1 MGKKKY
7 KYTGNNSFEHAYGDC
22 KCVADDIVDYETFQ
36 DADTGLLLYNMDR
49 ILEALKKQ
57 VAIKVKIYDE
67 EVLKCPCCKEKL
79 GYYKTSEEGYCRR
92 FC

>member
-57 VAIKVKIYDE
+57 VAIK
-67 EVLKCPCCKEKL
+67 EK
-79 GYYKTSEEGYCRR
+79 YMMRK
-92 FC
+92 F